1 MYQTVTTHLSGSLA
15 SSEPA
20 APGASP
26 TSHTMLDL
34 LIVFVPYLPQTQLA
48 ALFKASATP
57 TMLEHHDA
65 TVQKKS
71 CRLLKRLLESGKLG
85 PVGEGQQLEDFVG
98 KVVEAG
104 SGIGPGAQ
112 RVSRQLSSSDTAYM
126 QDRLQLLTTIVQIL
140 PKDRLHLVP
149 ELLSEAVL
157 GTKEVNEKARDAGFE
172 LVVTMGHKMAKGG
185 VVKQQVPVE
194 GQDEDDEE
202 QVMQDGELHRLNR

>member
-15 SSEPA
+15 SSEPS

-71 CRLLKRLLESGKLG
+71 YRLLKRLLESGKLG

-104 SGIGPGAQ
+104 GGVGPGAQ
-112 RVSRQLSSSDTAYM
+112 RVSRSA
-126 QDRLQLLTTIVQIL
+126 
-140 PKDRLHLVP
+140 
-149 ELLSEAVL
+149 
-157 GTKEVNEKARDAGFE
+157 
-172 LVVTMGHKMAKGG
+172 
-185 VVKQQVPVE
+185 
-194 GQDEDDEE
+194 
-202 QVMQDGELHRLNR
+202 